1 MLEQLIG
8 EVLEVLEIFLRVFE
22 AFFLVFILP
31 VSLSFGQRLS
41 VGISWLLVF
50 VIWFIFEFFV
60 LVCLLTH

>member
-31 VSLSFGQRLS
+31 VSLSFG
-41 VGISWLLVF
+41 
-50 VIWFIFEFFV
+50 
-60 LVCLLTH
+60 